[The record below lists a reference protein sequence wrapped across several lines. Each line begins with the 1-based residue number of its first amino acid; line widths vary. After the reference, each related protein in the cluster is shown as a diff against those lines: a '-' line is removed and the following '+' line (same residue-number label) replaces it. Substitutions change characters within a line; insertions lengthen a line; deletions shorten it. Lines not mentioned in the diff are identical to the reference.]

1 MGGRETAEGES
12 SAAGQELRSGGSR
25 ERRHAD
31 DVPAALPGDAARLSP
46 AHVLGLQR
54 LAGNRA
60 SASLLMPVVQRQE
73 AGTLSPPAPS
83 REPAL
88 AEPAPATPAPAP
100 PAPAAPP
107 PPAPVVDQA
116 PAETPV
122 QEPAGPAQAAPE
134 PPAVAEQGPGPASVV
149 LAGFQQR
156 VVALRG
162 RLGESAEARKREIR
176 RYADAE
182 KLKLTDA
189 VDADARGVDT
199 AYADAIAAVG
209 RSFTDA
215 RDAITGQRDAKIQ
228 SARETADNGLRALDD
243 TVAAKQRALRDAAG
257 ENATAATGFGTEEA
271 QRAVNT
277 SRVLA
282 ADAVAAGG
290 RKAAELA
297 PRKRGDLSS
306 REAREMAGELASELT
321 KNGTDLAASAR
332 QDAGALA
339 AKFRKEAEDGAA
351 RFGESKV
358 DARRKIEGTRDAAV
372 RDLTEL
378 AREPLA
384 QLETRANDLQRDLRA
399 QRQDAAAQVRAG
411 AGAGVRGIDTAA
423 QAATRKVDDEAAGAR
438 RKLDDTAT
446 QVAGRL
452 DGVSRRAAERVVH
465 RAEGD
470 LTAAVDA
477 FDTAMGKFAT
487 DTKTAFE
494 GGSAQVGAQVS
505 AQATQLVTPV
515 NDAAARFA
523 DTAANSAT
531 ETKRAIDDRAGRA
544 GTDIGDVVTKVGDE
558 LQKTVDS
565 SRNDWAGQLGR
576 GKTEITAKVD
586 RGLAEERKQVTEL
599 PAKIDERAKEIEEE
613 SWLSRGLKWLGGVVV
628 GFLKALAIAVVVIVA
643 VVLVVLVVAA
653 VVIGIAYAIGGLAAV
668 FAVIGFVLAV
678 AEALAG
684 VAAFFLLLAAAAIVL
699 RALWLMYKSF
709 TKDGLTDFERG
720 ELFGEA
726 LFDILT
732 VVFGEE
738 IAKWF
743 GEWFKGLEFA
753 GDGGELAELRKLVP
767 DEELLGRLLKAVD
780 GDAKE
785 VKALLGLVGNDGAK
799 LEELL
804 ALTGND
810 TGKLRELA
818 GLAGGDGVRA
828 IGLVRKAEG
837 NAERVIEL
845 LWAER
850 DVAKVEAALDA
861 AADLRR
867 AGVPPARVDAMTAGR
882 LRAAKDLLP
891 AVGNDGHKLDELLT
905 LVHDDAA
912 KAAELIRKA
921 GGDADRTLA
930 FLRNAGGDVAKAEAA
945 LDAAVELERA
955 GMDRAFVDALTA
967 DDLAAVKKLLPP
979 ANQDGA
985 ALQRVLNLCNKDFA
999 RVERFLKALP
1009 GQPAD
1014 LERLIGEAGTAP
1026 SAGSGADRIARVLDR
1041 IGEGPHSVPQF
1052 EAEVRAQVK
1061 IDTKILRGEVNSGGK
1076 LIGGHSPEILT
1087 SPDFRIVGTPTT
1099 NADGTVVA
1107 KFRKVLNPGPPEV
1120 LSTPKK
1126 STLAPRGWTDADVLS
1141 AGDQVART
1149 PVRQTRATDGATLHT
1164 GTVNGVDW
1172 VVIKDASGRVTS
1184 SFPTGGQAFT
1194 L

>member
-1 MGGRETAEGES
+1 MGGRETAKGDGP
-12 SAAGQELRSGGSR
+12 ATGQEPRPGR
-25 ERRHAD
+25 ERRPAD
-31 DVPAALPGDAARLSP
+31 VGPEVRPGDAARLGP
-46 AHVLGLQR
+46 AQVLGLQR

-73 AGTLSPPAPS
+73 AGTLNPPAPS
-83 REPAL
+83 REPAP
-88 AEPAPATPAPAP
+88 AEPVQAA
-100 PAPAAPP
+100 PAPAAPAP
-107 PPAPVVDQA
+107 APAASPPAPAVEQA
-116 PAETPV
+116 SAPDHDE
-122 QEPAGPAQAAPE
+122 PAQAGPE
-134 PPAVAEQGPGPASVV
+134 PPATVEQGPASPV
-149 LAGFQQR
+149 LAGFRHR
-156 VVALRG
+156 VEALRG

-189 VDADARGVDT
+189 VDAEARGVDS
-199 AYADAIAAVG
+199 AYADAITAVG
-209 RSFTDA
+209 TSLTDA
-215 RDAITGQRDAKIQ
+215 RNAVTGQRDAKIQ
-228 SARETADNGLRALDD
+228 SAREAADNGLRTLDD

-257 ENATAATGFGTEEA
+257 ENATAATAFGTEEA

-277 SRVLA
+277 ARVLA
-282 ADAVAAGG
+282 ADAVAVGA

-297 PRKRGDLSS
+297 PHKRGDLSS
-306 REAREMAGELASELT
+306 REAREMAGQLAADLA
-321 KNGTDLAASAR
+321 KNGNDLAASAR

-351 RFGESKV
+351 KFVESKV

-372 RDLTEL
+372 RDITEL
-378 AREPLA
+378 ARQPLA

-399 QRQDAAAQVRAG
+399 QQQDAAAQVRAA
-411 AGAGVRGIDTAA
+411 AGAGVRGIDAAA
-423 QAATRKVDDEAAGAR
+423 QTATRKVDDEAAGAR
-438 RKLDDTAT
+438 RKLDDTTT
-446 QVAGRL
+446 QLAGRL
-452 DGVSRRAAERVVH
+452 DGVGRRAAERVVD
-465 RAEGD
+465 RAEAD

-477 FDTAMGKFAT
+477 FDTGMGKFAT

-494 GGSAQVGAQVS
+494 AGSAQVGAQVS
-505 AQATQLVTPV
+505 AQATRLVTPV
-515 NDAAARFA
+515 NDAATRYA

-531 ETKRAIDDRAGRA
+531 ETTRAIGDRAARA

-558 LQKTVDS
+558 LQKTVDT
-565 SRNDWAGQLGR
+565 SRQGWTGQLGT
-576 GKTEITAKVD
+576 GKAEITAKVD
-586 RGLAEERKQVTEL
+586 RGLAEERRQVTGL

-613 SWLSRGLKWLGGVVV
+613 SWLSRGLKWVGGVVV
-628 GFLKALAIAVVVIVA
+628 GLLKALAIAVVVIVA

-668 FAVIGFVLAV
+668 FAVVGFVLAV

-684 VAAFFLLLAAAAIVL
+684 VAAFLLVLAAAAIVL
-699 RALWLMYKSF
+699 RALWLMYQSF

-726 LFDILT
+726 LFDVLT

-753 GDGGELAELRKLVP
+753 GEGGELAELRKLVP
-767 DEELLGRLLKAVD
+767 DEELLNRLLKAVN

-818 GLAGGDGVRA
+818 GLAGGDGARA

-837 NAERVIEL
+837 NAERVLEL
-845 LWAER
+845 LRAEH

-867 AGVPPARVDAMTAGR
+867 AGVAPARVDAMDAGR

-891 AVGNDGHKLDELLT
+891 AVGNDGRKLDELLT
-905 LVHDDAA
+905 LVHDDPA
-912 KAAELIRKA
+912 KAADLVRKA
-921 GGDADRTLA
+921 NGDADRTLA
-930 FLRNAGGDVAKAEAA
+930 FLRTAGGDVAKAEAA

-967 DDLAAVKKLLPP
+967 DDLTAVKKLLPL
-979 ANQDGA
+979 ASQDGA
-985 ALQRVLNLCNKDFA
+985 ALERVLNLCGKDLTRA
-999 RVERFLKALP
+999 ERFLKALP

-1026 SAGSGADRIARVLDR
+1026 PVGSGADRIARVLDR

-1061 IDTKILRGEVNSGGK
+1061 IDTKVLRGEVNPNGK

-1087 SPDFRIVGTPTT
+1087 SPDYRIVGTPTT

-1107 KFRKVLNPGPPEV
+1107 KFRKVLSPGPPEV

-1126 STLAPRGWTDADVLS
+1126 STLAPRGWTDADVLD

-1149 PVRQTRATDGATLHT
+1149 PVVQTRATDNATLHT
-1164 GTVNGVDW
+1164 GTVNGVGW